1 MAASTERNSRKTSPP
16 KHQVLRNWILEQFET
31 GDLQPGDRLPSE
43 HELAARFD
51 FSRQTIRHA
60 IGTLETEGWLERRQ
74 GSGTYATAKSLTAKR
89 RARTVAVMTT
99 YLDDYIFPD
108 IIRGIERVLTPADC
122 SLSLHLTRNGTER
135 EAECLHD
142 ILARPVDGLIA
153 EGTKSAFP
161 NPNLSL
167 YQKLADRGVPVVFI
181 NGGYAGLDA
190 AAVLLDDE
198 EAGRLATD
206 SLLALGHQALGALF
220 KVDDIQGHRRYAGF
234 LKAHH
239 AHGLKVREDRVLWF
253 TTEDQP
259 LLSEPDYD
267 NVLLRRFAGVTGLVC
282 YNDQVALGMLGSLRR
297 IGLSVPAD
305 LSVVGIDDSHLAGL
319 AVPPLTTVA
328 HPRAI
333 LGTIAANHILRMMDG
348 DRERIQEVLPP
359 RLVIRES
366 TALPTSSPHWPPAAV
381 FTP

>member
-1 MAASTERNSRKTSPP
+1 MAQESKADTAAETLP
-16 KHQVLRNWILEQFET
+16 KHQVLRNWILAQFES
-31 GDLQPGDRLPSE
+31 GDLMPGDRLPSE
-43 HELAARFD
+43 HELAARFKY
-51 FSRQTIRHA
+51 SRQTIRHA

-74 GSGTYATAKSLTAKR
+74 GSGTYATSKTLTAR
-89 RARTVAVMTT
+89 RRTRTVAVLTT

-108 IIRGIERVLTPADC
+108 IIRGIERILTPAGC

-142 ILARPVDGLIA
+142 ILAQPVDGLIA

-161 NPNLSL
+161 NPNLAL
-167 YQKLADRGVPVVFI
+167 YQKLSERGVPVVFI

-198 EAGRLATD
+198 EAGRLAAD
-206 SLLALGHQALGALF
+206 SLLTLGHQDLGAMF

-239 AHGLKVREDRVLWF
+239 DHGLKVREDRVLWF
-253 TTEDQP
+253 TTEDQS

-282 YNDQVALGMLGSLRR
+282 YNDQVALGLLGSLRR
-297 IGLSVPAD
+297 IGLSVPGD
-305 LSVVGIDDSHLAGL
+305 LSVVGIDDSHLAGI

-333 LGTIAANHILRMMDG
+333 LGTVAANHLLRMMSG
-348 DRERIQEVLPP
+348 DAERVSEVLPP
-359 RLVIRES
+359 RLVVRES
-366 TALPTSSPHWPPAAV
+366 TAPPNRGVHWPPMAAT
-381 FTP
+381 TP